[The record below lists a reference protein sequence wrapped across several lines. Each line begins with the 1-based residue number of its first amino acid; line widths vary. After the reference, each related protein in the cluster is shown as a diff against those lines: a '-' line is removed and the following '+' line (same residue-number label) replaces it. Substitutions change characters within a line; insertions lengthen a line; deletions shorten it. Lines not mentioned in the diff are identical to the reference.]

1 MIKDKL
7 LVLTKHKT
15 ADYSYYVLLA
25 DNVLIEI
32 IQTLDNSI
40 FRLKIGKNEIVFD
53 LIAEALLVADFENF
67 SDSEGVKTYGIEP
80 LKFDNYTFKYSYV
93 IDNLGAIVS
102 IDLDIAKYCNKSI
115 KRFNFLTK

>member
-1 MIKDKL
+1 MIIDKL
-7 LVLTKHKT
+7 LVLTKNKT

-32 IQTLDNSI
+32 MQTSEDSI
-40 FRLKIGKNEIVFD
+40 FKLKIGKNEIVFD
-53 LIAEALLVADFENF
+53 LKSEALLVADFENF
-67 SDSEGVKTYGIEP
+67 SDSEGVKTHAIEP

-93 IDNLGAIVS
+93 TDNLGNIVS
-102 IDLDIAKYCNKSI
+102 IDLDIAKYCNQSI

>member
-1 MIKDKL
+1 MVTDKL

-32 IQTLDNSI
+32 MQTSEDSI
-40 FRLKIGKNEIVFD
+40 FSLKIGNNEIIFD
-53 LIAEALLVADFENF
+53 LKSEALLVADFENF
-67 SDSEGVKTYGIEP
+67 TDSEGVKTHTIEP

-93 IDNLGAIVS
+93 TDNLGNIVS
-102 IDLDIAKYCNKSI
+102 IDLDIAKYFNQSI

>member
-1 MIKDKL
+1 MVTDKL

-32 IQTLDNSI
+32 MQTSEDSI
-40 FRLKIGKNEIVFD
+40 FKIKIGKNEIVFD
-53 LIAEALLVADFENF
+53 LKSEALLVADFENF
-67 SDSEGVKTYGIEP
+67 SDSEGVKTHAIEP

-93 IDNLGAIVS
+93 TDNIGNIVS
-102 IDLDIAKYCNKSI
+102 IDLDITKYFNQSI

>member
-1 MIKDKL
+1 MIIDTL
-7 LVLTKHKT
+7 YVLTEHKT

-32 IQTLDNSI
+32 MQTSEDSI
-40 FRLKIGKNEIVFD
+40 FKLKIGKNEIVFD
-53 LIAEALLVADFENF
+53 LIAEALLVSDFENF
-67 SDSEGVKTYGIEP
+67 SDSEGVKTHTIEP
-80 LKFDNYTFKYSYV
+80 LKVRNYTFKYSYV
-93 IDNLGAIVS
+93 TDNLGAIVS

>member
-1 MIKDKL
+1 MITDKL

-25 DNVLIEI
+25 DNVFIEI
-32 IQTLDNSI
+32 MQTLEDSI
-40 FRLKIGKNEIVFD
+40 FSLKIGKNEIIFD
-53 LIAEALLVADFENF
+53 LNSEALLVADFENF
-67 SDSEGVKTYGIEP
+67 SDSEGVKTHIIEP

-93 IDNLGAIVS
+93 TDNLGDIVS
-102 IDLDIAKYCNKSI
+102 IDLDITKYCNKSI

>member
-1 MIKDKL
+1 MITDKL

-32 IQTLDNSI
+32 MQTSEDSI
-40 FRLKIGKNEIVFD
+40 FSLKIGKNEIIFD
-53 LIAEALLVADFENF
+53 LKSEALLVADFENF
-67 SDSEGVKTYGIEP
+67 SDSEGVNTHTIEP

-93 IDNLGAIVS
+93 TDNLGDIVS
-102 IDLDIAKYCNKSI
+102 IDLDITKYCNQSI

>member
-1 MIKDKL
+1 MITDKL

-32 IQTLDNSI
+32 MQTSGDSI
-40 FRLKIGKNEIVFD
+40 FKLKIGKNEIVFD
-53 LIAEALLVADFENF
+53 LKSEALLVADFENF
-67 SDSEGVKTYGIEP
+67 SDSEGVKTHTIAP

-93 IDNLGAIVS
+93 TDSLGNIVS
-102 IDLDIAKYCNKSI
+102 IDLDIAKYCNQSI

>member
-1 MIKDKL
+1 MIIDKL

-25 DNVLIEI
+25 DNVFIEI
-32 IQTLDNSI
+32 MQTSEDSI
-40 FRLKIGKNEIVFD
+40 FKLKIGKNEIVFD
-53 LIAEALLVADFENF
+53 LKSEALLVADFENF
-67 SDSEGVKTYGIEP
+67 SDSEGVKTHTIAP

-93 IDNLGAIVS
+93 TDSLGNIVS
-102 IDLDIAKYCNKSI
+102 IDLDIAKYFNQSI

>member
-1 MIKDKL
+1 MIIDKL
-7 LVLTKHKT
+7 LVLTKHIT

-32 IQTLDNSI
+32 MQTSRDSI
-40 FRLKIGKNEIVFD
+40 FSLKIGNNEIVFD
-53 LIAEALLVADFENF
+53 LKSEALLVADFENF
-67 SDSEGVKTYGIEP
+67 SDSEGVKTHAIEP

-93 IDNLGAIVS
+93 TDNLGDIVS
-102 IDLDIAKYCNKSI
+102 IDLDIAKYFNQSI

>member
-1 MIKDKL
+1 MITDKL
-7 LVLTKHKT
+7 LVLTKNKT
-15 ADYSYYVLLA
+15 ADYSYYVLLG
-25 DNVLIEI
+25 DKVLIEI
-32 IQTLDNSI
+32 MQTSEDSI
-40 FRLKIGKNEIVFD
+40 FSLKIGKNEIVFD

-67 SDSEGVKTYGIEP
+67 SDSEGVKTHAIEP

-93 IDNLGAIVS
+93 TDNSGDIVS

>member
-1 MIKDKL
+1 MIIDKL
-7 LVLTKHKT
+7 LVLTKNKT

-32 IQTLDNSI
+32 MQTSEDSI
-40 FRLKIGKNEIVFD
+40 FKLKIGKNEIVFD

-67 SDSEGVKTYGIEP
+67 SDSEGVKTHAIAP

-93 IDNLGAIVS
+93 TDNLGNIVS
-102 IDLDIAKYCNKSI
+102 IDLDIAKYFNQSI

>member
-1 MIKDKL
+1 MVTDKL

-32 IQTLDNSI
+32 IQTSEDSI
-40 FRLKIGKNEIVFD
+40 FKLKIGKNEIIFD
-53 LIAEALLVADFENF
+53 LKSEALLVVDFENF
-67 SDSEGVKTYGIEP
+67 SDSEGVKTHAIEP

-93 IDNLGAIVS
+93 TDNIGNIVS
-102 IDLDIAKYCNKSI
+102 IDLDITKYFNQSI

>member
-1 MIKDKL
+1 MVTDKL

-32 IQTLDNSI
+32 MQTSEDSI
-40 FRLKIGKNEIVFD
+40 FSLKIGKNEIVFD
-53 LIAEALLVADFENF
+53 LKSEALLVVDFENF
-67 SDSEGVKTYGIEP
+67 SDSEGVNIHTIES

-93 IDNLGAIVS
+93 TDNLGNIVS
-102 IDLDIAKYCNKSI
+102 IDLDITKYFNQSI

>member
-1 MIKDKL
+1 MITDKL
-7 LVLTKHKT
+7 LVLTKNKT

-25 DNVLIEI
+25 DKVLIEI
-32 IQTLDNSI
+32 MQTSEDSI
-40 FRLKIGKNEIVFD
+40 FKLKIGKNEIVFD

-67 SDSEGVKTYGIEP
+67 SDSEGVKTHAIET

-93 IDNLGAIVS
+93 TDNLGDIVS

>member
-1 MIKDKL
+1 MIIDKL

-32 IQTLDNSI
+32 MQTSGDSI
-40 FRLKIGKNEIVFD
+40 FKIKIGKNEIVFD
-53 LIAEALLVADFENF
+53 LKSEALLVADFENF
-67 SDSEGVKTYGIEP
+67 SDSEGVKTHAIEP

-93 IDNLGAIVS
+93 TDSLGNIVS
-102 IDLDIAKYCNKSI
+102 IDLDIAKYCNQSI

>member
-1 MIKDKL
+1 MITDKL
-7 LVLTKHKT
+7 LVLTKNKT

-25 DNVLIEI
+25 DKVLIEI
-32 IQTLDNSI
+32 MQTSEDSI
-40 FRLKIGKNEIVFD
+40 FSLKIGKNEIVFD

-67 SDSEGVKTYGIEP
+67 SDSEGVSTHTIAP

-93 IDNLGAIVS
+93 TDNLGDIVS
-102 IDLDIAKYCNKSI
+102 IDLDIAKYCNQSI

>member
-1 MIKDKL
+1 MITDKL
-7 LVLTKHKT
+7 LVLTKNKT

-25 DNVLIEI
+25 DKVLIEI
-32 IQTLDNSI
+32 MQTSEDSI
-40 FRLKIGKNEIVFD
+40 FSLKIGKNEIVFD

-67 SDSEGVKTYGIEP
+67 SDSEGVKTHAIEP

-93 IDNLGAIVS
+93 TDNLGDIVS
-102 IDLDIAKYCNKSI
+102 IDLDIAKYCNQSI

>member
-1 MIKDKL
+1 MITDKL

-32 IQTLDNSI
+32 MQTSEDSI
-40 FRLKIGKNEIVFD
+40 FSLKIGKNEIIFD
-53 LIAEALLVADFENF
+53 LKSEALLVADFENF
-67 SDSEGVKTYGIEP
+67 SDAEGVKTHIIEP

-93 IDNLGAIVS
+93 TDNLGDIVS
-102 IDLDIAKYCNKSI
+102 IDLDITKYCNKSI

>member
-1 MIKDKL
+1 MITDKL

-32 IQTLDNSI
+32 MQTSEDSI
-40 FRLKIGKNEIVFD
+40 FSLKIGKNEIVFD
-53 LIAEALLVADFENF
+53 LKSEALLVVDFENF
-67 SDSEGVKTYGIEP
+67 SDSEGVNIHTIVP

-93 IDNLGAIVS
+93 TDNTGNIVS
-102 IDLDIAKYCNKSI
+102 IDLDVTKYFNQSI

>member
-1 MIKDKL
+1 MIIDKL

-32 IQTLDNSI
+32 MQTSGDSI
-40 FRLKIGKNEIVFD
+40 FKIKIGKNEIVFD
-53 LIAEALLVADFENF
+53 LKSEALLVADFENF
-67 SDSEGVKTYGIEP
+67 SDSEGVKTHAIES
-80 LKFDNYTFKYSYV
+80 LKFDNYTFKYSY
-93 IDNLGAIVS
+93 ITDSLRNIVS
-102 IDLDIAKYCNKSI
+102 IDLDIAKYCNQSI

>member
-1 MIKDKL
+1 MIRDKL

-32 IQTLDNSI
+32 MQTSEDSI
-40 FRLKIGKNEIVFD
+40 FRLKIGNNEIIFY
-53 LIAEALLVADFENF
+53 LMAEALLVADFENF
-67 SDSEGVKTYGIEP
+67 SDSEGLKTHIIEP
-80 LKFDNYTFKYSYV
+80 LKLDNYTFKYSYV
-93 IDNLGAIVS
+93 TDNLGDIVS
-102 IDLDIAKYCNKSI
+102 IDLDITKYCNKSI

>member
-1 MIKDKL
+1 MITDKL

-32 IQTLDNSI
+32 MQTSGDSI
-40 FRLKIGKNEIVFD
+40 FKLKIGKNEIVFD
-53 LIAEALLVADFENF
+53 LKSEALLVADFENF
-67 SDSEGVKTYGIEP
+67 SDSEGVKTHTIAP
-80 LKFDNYTFKYSYV
+80 LKFDNSTFKYSYV
-93 IDNLGAIVS
+93 TDNLGNIVS
-102 IDLDIAKYCNKSI
+102 IDLDIAKYFNQSI